1 MTQSVAVRAVRGK
14 EDLKAFLDVPFA
26 IYAKDPN

>member
-1 MTQSVAVRAVRGK
+1 MTQSISVRPVRGK

-26 IYAKDPN
+26 LYAE